1 MKSTNQPAM
10 PIWFTKRQAEYEAEL
25 RHYWGK
31 GADGAHDIA
40 HIRRVLKNCLEITS
54 QEAEAPDLEVLLPA
68 AIFHDLVNL
77 PKNSPLRSL
86 ASRHSGEAAAS
97 ILRTKGFA
105 QEKLSD
111 VAHAI
116 AAHSFSA
123 DITPTT
129 LEARILQDAD
139 RLDALGAVGLARTMY
154 VAGSLGKELYHQDD
168 PLGNTRQLD
177 DVRFALD
184 HFPAKLFTL
193 ASTMKTEGGARI
205 ALHRTNVLR
214 VFYTQ
219 FLDEIVQG

>member
-1 MKSTNQPAM
+1 MEMPNQPVT
-10 PIWFTKRQAEYEAEL
+10 PTWFAEKQAEYEAEL
-25 RHYWGK
+25 RHYWGE
-31 GADGAHDIA
+31 GTDGAHDIA
-40 HIRRVLKNCLEITS
+40 HIRRVLKNCLEIAAY
-54 QEAEAPDLEVLLPA
+54 EAAAPDLDVLLPA

-97 ILRTKGFA
+97 ILRIKGFT

-123 DITPTT
+123 NITPTT

-139 RLDALGAVGLARTMY
+139 RLDALGAVGLARTLY

-168 PLGNTRQLD
+168 PVGNTRPPD
-177 DVRFALD
+177 DMQFALD
-184 HFPAKLFTL
+184 HFPVKLFTL
-193 ASTMKTEGGARI
+193 ASTMKTEGGSRI
-205 ALHRTNVLR
+205 ALHRTNILR

-219 FLDEIVQG
+219 FLDEIR

>member
-1 MKSTNQPAM
+1 M
-10 PIWFTKRQAEYEAEL
+10 PIWFAERQAGYEAEL

-40 HIRRVLKNCLEITS
+40 HIRRVLKNCLEIAAYES
-54 QEAEAPDLEVLLPA
+54 AEPDLEVLLPA

-77 PKNSPLRSL
+77 PKDSPLRSL
-86 ASRHSGEAAAS
+86 ASRQSGEAAAS

-105 QEKLSD
+105 QEKLPD

-123 DITPTT
+123 NVTPTT

-168 PLGNTRQLD
+168 PAGSTRPPD
-177 DVRFALD
+177 DMQFALD
-184 HFPAKLFTL
+184 HFPVKLFTL

-205 ALHRTNVLR
+205 AINRTNILR

-219 FLDEIVQG
+219 FLGEIGQA